1 MRAIGRTTVAALAT
15 LELACLLALG
25 GCDRPKPG
33 PDVQTGAP
41 LPGAVKPGAMLA
53 SSGPAPTAADL
64 PGAASLPAAT
74 YDIAQAAAGQ
84 RVYQAVCARCHPPGS
99 QTGAAFRT
107 AWNNRRVSDLQS
119 ILVNTMPQ
127 DRPGSLTDEQYLD
140 VIAYMLKM
148 NEIPAGSALPADTT
162 ALHKLKIGVP
172 EPPAAA
178 PGQRQGQGQGQ

>member
-1 MRAIGRTTVAALAT
+1 MRAIGRTIVAVLTT
-15 LELACLLALG
+15 LEVAGLLALAA
-25 GCDRPKPG
+25 CDRPKSG

-64 PGAASLPAAT
+64 PSAATLPAAT
-74 YDIAQAAAGQ
+74 YDATQAAGGQ

-99 QTGAAFRT
+99 QSGAAFRT

-127 DRPGSLTDEQYLD
+127 DKPGSLTDEQYLD

-148 NEIPAGSALPADTT
+148 NDVPGGSALPADTA

-172 EPPAAA
+172 APPAAA
-178 PGQRQGQGQGQ
+178 PGQRQGQGQ